1 MLVLIISFLLVVF
14 VLGYTMITQKPSKS
28 CGPFRNNKKT
38 IIETIGTEIK
48 EWVAPFD
55 LIVQVLSNHA
65 FLIAVTIVFI
75 ICTLY
80 YHSVLVAHRQMTRL
94 LQRQLQQEAN
104 SAKQKLVQNQAN
116 FRRKQWAKSD

>member
-1 MLVLIISFLLVVF
+1 MSSSEIEACD
-14 VLGYTMITQKPSKS
+14 PSKIHS
-28 CGPFRNNKKT
+28 IFLGNKFQ
-38 IIETIGTEIK
+38 IK

-80 YHSVLVAHRQMTRL
+80 YRSVLVAHRQMTRL

-104 SAKQKLVQNQAN
+104 SAKQKVLQNQAN